1 MVHTSK
7 QYPTDDTTC
16 FHVLGRV
23 MSGTPHANQTVK
35 LLGETYTMY
44 DEEDSRNINVG
55 RLWIFQARY
64 SKKALSVSGF
74 KTVFF

>member
-1 MVHTSK
+1 MRLQDGRLMVHTSK

-23 MSGTPHANQTVK
+23 MSGTLHANQTVK

-55 RLWIFQARY
+55 RLWIFQAR
-64 SKKALSVSGF
+64 
-74 KTVFF
+74 